1 MKIHELKEK
10 IEQRVSHLKQELTT
24 IRTGRANPSL
34 VEEIKLEAYDGSTPL
49 TIKELATVGVT
60 DASTLTVRP
69 WDLSILP
76 KIEAAIRNC
85 PGGLSPVTFDDT
97 IRIALP
103 PLSQERRQELV
114 KIVHGKME
122 EAKVGI
128 RQIRQD
134 EMRSIDE
141 MEKNGVISEDERFRT
156 REEVEKIIKE
166 KSNEVENIGK
176 AKEKELLKI

>member
-10 IEQRVSHLKQELTT
+10 IEQRISHLKSDLSA

-34 VEEIKLEAYDGSTPL
+34 IEDIKVEAYEGSAPL
-49 TIKELATVGVT
+49 SIKELATVGVAEAT
-60 DASTLTVRP
+60 ALTVRP

-76 KIEAAIRNC
+76 KIEKAIRNA
-85 PGGLSPVTFDDT
+85 PGGLNPVTFDDV
-97 IRIALP
+97 IRIDLP
-103 PLSQERRQELV
+103 PLSQERRQELA
-114 KIVHGKME
+114 KIVHVKIE
-122 EAKVGI
+122 ETKVEI

-166 KSNEVENIGK
+166 KSNEIEVIGK
-176 AKEKELLKI
+176 QKEEELMKV